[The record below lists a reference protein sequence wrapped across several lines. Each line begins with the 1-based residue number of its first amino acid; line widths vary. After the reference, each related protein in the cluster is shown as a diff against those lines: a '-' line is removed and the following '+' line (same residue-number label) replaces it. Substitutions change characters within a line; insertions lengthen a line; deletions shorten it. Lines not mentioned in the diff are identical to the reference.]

1 MEEGQRAG
9 VLVALGRLE
18 RGGSEEATDWLLHC
32 CLHLSQAGL
41 SLPPSLAPRVFSVL
55 AEALQ
60 REVEEVAELALHY
73 MTRGRG
79 LLHLLAL
86 RLLACHCREG
96 GSLSLTL
103 LDLASTLLKAGGK
116 EDSYCELVSE
126 VSFPEPAGG
135 QRTRGRRCQRTGSR
149 RKVRQRSVLAGFPDL
164 GLEGGVGQCENLSL
178 WEPELA
184 GSSEEEQGDRGRQV
198 RLDPRPQQGFH
209 YYDRGDLARCQLLTS
224 ADLWKAR
231 QFTELVGGQ

>member
-1 MEEGQRAG
+1 M
-9 VLVALGRLE
+9 ALGRLE

-60 REVEEVAELALHY
+60 REVEEVADLALHY
-73 MTRGRG
+73 MTQGRG

-86 RLLACHCREG
+86 RLLAGHCREG
-96 GSLSLTL
+96 GGLSLTL
-103 LDLASTLLKAGGK
+103 LHLASTLLQAGGE
-116 EDSYCELVSE
+116 EDSYCELVEE
-126 VSFPEPAGG
+126 VCFPEPAGG
-135 QRTRGRRCQRTGSR
+135 QRTRGRRSQRTRSR

-164 GLEGGVGQCENLSL
+164 GLEAVTVVGQCENLSL

-184 GSSEEEQGDRGRQV
+184 GSSEEEHGDRGRQV
-198 RLDPRPQQGFH
+198 RLDPRPQQGFI
-209 YYDRGDLARCQLLTS
+209 YYDRGDLAR
-224 ADLWKAR
+224 
-231 QFTELVGGQ
+231 